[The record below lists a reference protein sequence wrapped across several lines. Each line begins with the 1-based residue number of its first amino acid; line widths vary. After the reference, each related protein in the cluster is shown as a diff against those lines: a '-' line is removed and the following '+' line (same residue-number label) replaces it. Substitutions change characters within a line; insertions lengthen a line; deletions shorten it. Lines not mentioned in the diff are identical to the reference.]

1 VKILVARYWAM
12 GDVIQTTPIV
22 RELRCIHPN
31 AQIDYQTAYPA
42 PLIGNQDISNIVRS
56 ATRGEYDLFV
66 DLNLMEWRLQRHIID
81 TYSEIAFGYQIRDKT
96 TRIEWSREDQM
107 WVAALLPQ
115 LRTAPKSIITV
126 HATRSWPT
134 NTLPAQFWANICEKL
149 AASGFSVC
157 VIGTRD
163 DIRIPEPEGVTD
175 LVGLLSVNQL
185 ACLFSQ
191 IACHIGFDTGTMHV
205 AGATNVP
212 IVAIFNMTPAEYV
225 MPYRQ
230 GRLGLNVRAI
240 IPTVE
245 CYGCLHGKPCPR
257 PPPRDCERGDLLCLT
272 QIEEI
277 DVAEVAIQFL
287 SELGI
292 GDPQR
297 DGAPVTVYA

>member
-1 VKILVARYWAM
+1 M
-12 GDVIQTTPIV
+12 GDVVLTTPII
-22 RELRCIHPN
+22 RELRATYPT
-31 AQIDYQTAYPA
+31 AQIDYETWHPG
-42 PLIGNQDISNIVRS
+42 PLIGNKEVSNIVNYSTRS
-56 ATRGEYDLFV
+56 EYDWFI

-96 TRIEWSREDQM
+96 TRIVWSREDQM

-115 LRTAPKSIITV
+115 LGMGSKPVVSV

-134 NTLPAQFWANICEKL
+134 KTLPVQFWAKTCEKL

-163 DIRIPEPEGVTD
+163 DIRIPATEGVID
-175 LVGLLSVNQL
+175 LSGLLSINQL

-212 IVAIFNMTPAEYV
+212 IVAIFNMTPAEYL
-225 MPYRQ
+225 MPYRR
-230 GRLGLNVRAI
+230 GRLGLNVRPI
-240 IPTVE
+240 VPSVD
-245 CYGCLHGKPCPR
+245 CYGCLLRRPR
-257 PPPRDCERGDLLCLT
+257 PLAPCDCERGDLLCLT

-277 DVAEVAIQFL
+277 DIAEIATRFL
-287 SELGI
+287 SKLGS
-292 GDPQR
+292 QS
-297 DGAPVTVYA
+297 